1 MLIFALTTL
10 TQQVTRIV
18 AMAAMLRFAAA
29 IVHQE
34 ALAPRTKVEE
44 PKVAKVAMLARDE
57 Y

>member
-1 MLIFALTTL
+1 M
-10 TQQVTRIV
+10 V
-18 AMAAMLRFAAA
+18 AVLRFAVA

-34 ALAPRTKVEE
+34 VLVPRTKVEV

>member
-34 ALAPRTKVEE
+34 VLVPRTKVEV
-44 PKVAKVAMLARDE
+44 PKVAKVAMLARAE